1 MKYIKTYEN
10 TKRKYKKG
18 DFVTCIELPDYFS
31 QVVSTFLKEGDTY
44 LITSVNSGGQDHI
57 VIKNLL
63 TGRREMWDK
72 KYFKKEEN
80 FDYDLYINTH
90 KYNL

>member
-1 MKYIKTYEN
+1 MKYIKYFEN

-31 QVVSTFLKEGDTY
+31 QVVSTSLKIDNTY
-44 LITSVNSGGQDHI
+44 LITSVNSGSKNDI
-57 VIKNLL
+57 VIKDLL
-63 TGRREMWDK
+63 TDRKEMWNK
-72 KYFKKEEN
+72 KYFKKEKN
-80 FDYDLYINTH
+80 FDYDLYMNIH